1 MQTCTK
7 ALQTPSMQRSLP
19 RDPKNTTQKTP
30 LTEETTL
37 PGQTQTSTDL
47 RLDSPTF
54 SLTPGK
60 PTENRNVLLS
70 ASYLL
75 HSSLSSLPGHPISF

>member
-1 MQTCTK
+1 M
-7 ALQTPSMQRSLP
+7 
-19 RDPKNTTQKTP
+19 
-30 LTEETTL
+30 L

-60 PTENRNVLLS
+60 PTEKRNVLLS